1 MSALKT
7 LFAAAKSMASALTWQ
22 LVADTFSAVMGRIT
36 WTVVLERLLTRGL
49 VATLRWLKELS
60 TNDVVDE
67 TVELIIAMLEEKRLA
82 KVRDRD

>member
-7 LFAAAKSMASALTWQ
+7 LFAAAKSMLSALTWK
-22 LVADTFSAVMGRIT
+22 LVADTFSAVVGRIT

-82 KVRDRD
+82 RVREQ